1 MEIKMLKMA
10 FEKLYDEFQEL
21 KTKYKNLEELFQS
34 KLNQVAP
41 NERIKE
47 VSEEFL
53 DAKQV
58 LELLGVCGKTLWSM
72 EKAGHIVPIRI
83 NKRRKKYSK
92 LRIMEFM
99 RKGVET

>member
-1 MEIKMLKMA
+1 MA

>member
-21 KTKYKNLEELFQS
+21 KTKYKNLEELFQN
-34 KLNQVAP
+34 KLNQVVP

-92 LRIMEFM
+92 LKIMAFM
-99 RKGVET
+99 RKGIET